1 MDWGRCIICQKSEKE
16 ELQSPANSKRRDAGA
31 GYTSFV
37 RNLEE
42 FQNLGITP
50 AMINFEYLD
59 EGQRIE
65 KTLVVRKASWHK
77 LQRHVQ

>member
-1 MDWGRCIICQKSEKE
+1 MHHLSKSEKE